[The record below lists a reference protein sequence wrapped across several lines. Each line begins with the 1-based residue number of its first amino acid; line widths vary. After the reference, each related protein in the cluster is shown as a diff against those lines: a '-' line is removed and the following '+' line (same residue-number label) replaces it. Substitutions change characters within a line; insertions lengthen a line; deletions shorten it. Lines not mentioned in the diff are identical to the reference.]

1 MVDPFGPL
9 ATARYDGL
17 ALSLYLPGPVGD
29 TRVYDALIK
38 DLRRERADALT
49 NNDRRRALDRET
61 ARVRRV
67 LDELPPRRKPVAIFS
82 SEPANLMQT
91 VQLRDDVA
99 AQLWIDDRLHLEPLR
114 QQLENHPPSLIA
126 LVDKEHAR
134 MFSVVLEDVQ
144 EVADLAGQPV
154 RHVRQGGRATNRLQ
168 RHEEERAHA
177 NLKLAAEWLV
187 RQDPA
192 GSRRL
197 FLAGPPTAR
206 ATFKRYLPK
215 RLQEAIRGE
224 VAAPLFATP
233 AELLDKLGSAS

>member
-1 MVDPFGPL
+1 MADPLGPL
-9 ATARYDGL
+9 AAARYDGL
-17 ALSLYLPGPVGD
+17 ALSLYLPLGHD
-29 TRVYDALIK
+29 SSSYDALIK
-38 DLRRERADALT
+38 DLRRDWADALA
-49 NNDRRRALDRET
+49 NDGRRVALDRET

-67 LDELPPRRKPVAIFS
+67 LDELPALRKPAAIFS
-82 SEPANLMQT
+82 SEPANLLQM
-91 VQLRDDVA
+91 VRLRDEVP

-114 QQLENHPPSLIA
+114 QQLAQHPPALIA

-134 MFSVVLEDVQ
+134 MFSVVLEEIE

-154 RHVRQGGRATNRLQ
+154 RHHRQGGRATNRLQ

-177 NLKLAAEWLV
+177 NLKLAADWLV

-215 RLQEAIRGE
+215 RLQEAIRAE
-224 VAAPLFATP
+224 VAAPLSASPT
-233 AELLDKLGSAS
+233 ELVTKLGSAW